1 MTDKFGK
8 ELEVGC
14 FVGRTLSR
22 ADDSC
27 GLYRVFGFYG
37 KSTVYCIPHYRIFND
52 YKWYLSLLKDVPKF
66 DNIDEIFNWAVEHPK
81 EAIKQSC
88 IFEKFK
94 QETLIKT
101 FTPYWLPY
109 KNPVKQ

>member
-22 ADDSC
+22 SNYSC
-27 GLYRVFGFYG
+27 GLYRVFGFHA
-37 KSTVYCIPHYRIFND
+37 KSIAYCMLYREKFND
-52 YKWYLSLLKDVPKF
+52 YKFALEYSPDLPKF
-66 DNIDEIFNWAVEHPK
+66 NNQEEMFEWAKQNPEK
-81 EAIKQSC
+81 AIENSW

>member
-22 ADDSC
+22 SNYSC
-27 GLYRVFGFYG
+27 GLYRVFGFYAN
-37 KSTVYCIPHYRIFND
+37 SIVYCMPYYQNFND
-52 YKWYLSLLKDVPKF
+52 YKWYLTQLKGVPEFK
-66 DNIDEIFNWAVEHPK
+66 NVDEMFNWAVEHPE
-81 EAIKQSC
+81 EALNQYW

-101 FTPYWLPY
+101 FAPYWMPY
-109 KNPVKQ
+109 KKQKKQ

>member
-22 ADDSC
+22 SNYSC
-27 GLYRVFGFYG
+27 GLYRVFGFHA
-37 KSTVYCIPHYRIFND
+37 KSIAYCMSYREKFND
-52 YKWYLSLLKDVPKF
+52 YKWALEHSPDLPKF
-66 DNIDEIFNWAVEHPK
+66 NNQEEMFEWAKQNPEK
-81 EAIKQSC
+81 AIENSW
-88 IFEKFK
+88 IFEPFK

-101 FTPYWLPY
+101 FAPYWLPY
-109 KNPVKQ
+109 KKQKKE